1 MTSLLMIGGDELQW
15 KKRRLREERGLEDWV
30 KSLERD
36 FFILAIALFIHI
48 ILYGIRLIWV
58 DGAARNNI
66 IINIF

>member
-1 MTSLLMIGGDELQW
+1 MQW